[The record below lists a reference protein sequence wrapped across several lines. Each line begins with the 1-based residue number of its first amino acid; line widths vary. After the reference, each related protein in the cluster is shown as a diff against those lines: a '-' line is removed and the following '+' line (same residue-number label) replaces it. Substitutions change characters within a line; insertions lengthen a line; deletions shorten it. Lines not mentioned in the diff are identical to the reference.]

1 MASPAALLSRLRE
14 KRPFVDHLVRAYG
27 RYDADAGDRLA
38 ASVTF
43 YWFLSLFPI
52 LLLAV
57 SLLGYV
63 YGDAASGKVRSA
75 LTGVLTPELART
87 VGDTLEQTRGPAGVV
102 GLLGT
107 LYSGLGWID
116 GLREAI
122 RTIWHQN
129 INAGNIVVRK
139 LRDVVVLVGLFVT
152 MAASVVVTGVSV
164 SASRYVLDLLQFDR
178 TPLAQFLLPLLT
190 PLSAVLADVLLFL
203 YLFGR
208 LARVRTPLRRILKGA
223 VLGAVGFEVLKV
235 LGGFYVARTTTS
247 GAATYGAFAV
257 VVGLL
262 LFLNLV
268 SRLLLF
274 TAAFIV
280 TAPYDSDVAPS
291 GTASADMARRA
302 GIPEEFVGTDPDDPP
317 ALQQNGAPSPLQF
330 AVKGMTLPQERR
342 SPAPA
347 RRADMWASTPW
358 VTDVPP
364 PRREPEVPALLPGAT
379 AVRRAAAATTGALT
393 VLAVAGGVYALRTVR
408 ALLRRASSR
417 SARASGSG

>member
-1 MASPAALLSRLRE
+1 MASPAALLFRVRE

-63 YGDAASGKVRSA
+63 YGDEASAKVRLA
-75 LTGVLTPELART
+75 LSGVLAPELART

-129 INAGNIVVRK
+129 INAGNIVTRK
-139 LRDVVVLVGLFVT
+139 LGDVVVLVGLFVT
-152 MAASVVVTGVSV
+152 LAASVVVTGVSTA
-164 SASRYVLDLLQFDR
+164 ASRYVLDLLEIDR
-178 TPLAQFLLPLLT
+178 TPLAQLLLPLVT
-190 PLSAVLADVLLFL
+190 PLSAALADVLLFL

-235 LGGFYVARTTTS
+235 LGGIYVARTTTS

-291 GTASADMARRA
+291 GTAS
-302 GIPEEFVGTDPDDPP
+302 P
-317 ALQQNGAPSPLQF
+317 
-330 AVKGMTLPQERR
+330 
-342 SPAPA
+342 
-347 RRADMWASTPW
+347 
-358 VTDVPP
+358 
-364 PRREPEVPALLPGAT
+364 
-379 AVRRAAAATTGALT
+379 
-393 VLAVAGGVYALRTVR
+393 
-408 ALLRRASSR
+408 
-417 SARASGSG
+417 